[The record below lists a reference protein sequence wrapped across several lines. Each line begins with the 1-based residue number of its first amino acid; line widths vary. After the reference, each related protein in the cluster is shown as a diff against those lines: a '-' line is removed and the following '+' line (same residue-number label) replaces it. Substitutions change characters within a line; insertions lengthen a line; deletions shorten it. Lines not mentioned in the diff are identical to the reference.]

1 MFCPNCGDK
10 IEQDELYCNKC
21 GSYLDKINKQK
32 QYNSFSSTTI
42 VSKNNQVNN
51 LNPIPINVNE
61 TDNKKNIFMGIGIG
75 ISILIIISTF
85 IINNNKD
92 KYYFSTNNQD
102 DSGEVIQNTNSTVKK
117 GKYSTV
123 IITDN
128 TYTGVKIST
137 DNDAY
142 NLIIKD
148 SVDQKESCPSEIKE
162 IEDEIISKYGITA
175 VNLCEMDVLFA
186 KEISNVFGKIY
197 EEYPSVRGYL
207 TNLSLINASLS
218 DGYIAAFMPVF
229 NFATSDSASTYPWI
243 IKTQVLL
250 NTTYFLNTT
259 RLKAAVRDGS
269 NSGHFPPNST
279 IYSPVA
285 HELGHYLSFLAM
297 MKHHEL
303 SSILMIDNNNV
314 EVFYDVYRDFGD
326 GKYSLKMIIEA
337 YNNYKKEIGTT
348 LDIDTWRGQISNY
361 AVAKDNNGDYIYDET
376 IAEAF
381 HDVYLNGDNA
391 NMVSKYVVNVLK
403 SKLEG

>member
-1 MFCPNCGDK
+1 MFCPKCGIK
-10 IEQDELYCNKC
+10 LEQGQLYCNKC
-21 GSYLDKINKQK
+21 GNYFGN
-32 QYNSFSSTTI
+32 TI
-42 VSKNNQVNN
+42 TSDSNNQGYQQIIPNN
-51 LNPIPINVNE
+51 KSNV
-61 TDNKKNIFMGIGIG
+61 KKIFIGVFIGILFLVF
-75 ISILIIISTF
+75 SYILTMR
-85 IINNNKD
+85 NGKE
-92 KYYFSTNNQD
+92 KYYFSTSNQD
-102 DSGEVIQNTNSTVKK
+102 YAEEITQSSSTNNTSIKK

-128 TYTGVKIST
+128 TYSGAKIITSK
-137 DNDAY
+137 DAY
-142 NLIIKD
+142 ELIVKD
-148 SVDQKESCPSEIKE
+148 SVVQKSNCPEEIKE

-175 VNLCEMDVLFA
+175 VNLCEMDINFA

-207 TNLSLINASLS
+207 TNISLINASLS

-229 NFATSDSASTYPWI
+229 NFATSSSASTYPWV

-259 RLKAAVRDGS
+259 RLEASVKDGS

-279 IYSPVA
+279 MYSPIA

-297 MKHHEL
+297 MKYYEIN
-303 SSILMIDNNNV
+303 SILMIDNNNI
-314 EVFYDVYRDFGD
+314 ETFYDIYSDYCD
-326 GKYSLKMIIEA
+326 GNYSLEMITEA
-337 YNNYKKEIGTT
+337 YNNYKNEIGTT
-348 LDIDTWRGQISNY
+348 LDIDAWRGQISNY
-361 AVAKDNNGDYIYDET
+361 AVAKNNKGDYIYDET

-391 NMVSKYVVNVLK
+391 NIVSKYVVSVLK